1 VHRSRTVVALAAA
14 ATLALTAAACGDDD
28 DVAASGDTT
37 ETTAAGGMAEA
48 ESNTIVDVAAG
59 NGDFCT
65 LVTAVTTAELQD
77 ALSSEGPFT
86 VFAPTNAASDVLPE
100 GTVDTLLEEENREQ
114 LTAILAYHVVPGAV
128 MTTA

>member
-1 VHRSRTVVALAAA
+1 MHRSRTVVALAAA
-14 ATLALTAAACGDDD
+14 ATLALTAAACGDD

-86 VFAPTNAASDVLPE
+86 VFAPTNAASDALPE

-128 MTTA
+128 MRTA